1 MAICIL
7 VFEDE
12 GKAYEL
18 WDLIKKEDSQIS
30 NFEIIEPTVKEKK
43 ISKNGQISKNFGS
56 LKKVKITN
64 VKLFNPEISR
74 KERQKK
80 MSTWLMPFG
89 FIARLTFDGMT
100 NLNTFSN
107 LGFSKA
113 SEPFIGGLVGMGS
126 GWIGS
131 FFGARSVNTSKEDLK
146 SLFKRNEQGFW
157 LILLEPPLEI
167 ELPWGAINQTN
178 PIETVN
184 LNLM

>member
-1 MAICIL
+1 
-7 VFEDE
+7 
-12 GKAYEL
+12 
-18 WDLIKKEDSQIS
+18 
-30 NFEIIEPTVKEKK
+30 
-43 ISKNGQISKNFGS
+43 
-56 LKKVKITN
+56 
-64 VKLFNPEISR
+64 
-74 KERQKK
+74 

-89 FIARLTFDGMT
+89 FIAGLTFAGMT

-131 FFGARSVNTSKEDLK
+131 FIGARSVNTSKEDLK

-157 LILLEPPLEI
+157 LILLETPLEI

-184 LNLM
+184 LHLM